1 MGFSNES
8 RKPEFEK
15 LSSLFFFRN
24 ILRRSNYRTFQ
35 FPFNYWFF
43 FLSHFQFSFLIYF
56 CTSYK
61 KIVVYLNSYLQ
72 FYYLSKNRIV
82 LGSPDSASL
91 IQPLSPFN
99 FLKCLNN
106 SKIVREQVDSQFF
119 FFLSL
124 PQVLS
129 IFCVTLAKFRFFF
142 SFLRFYCKM
151 FPFVYSFIESRIFFF
166 LTD

>member
-1 MGFSNES
+1 MPFFLSQSFPVMMSSFDLMLNLHRCNEIPISKKPLRRGSRIRILNSDAKSFPALFPPLNLYWKFFFKLPRKKKEKISCLFFLWYFQILLFRVKMGFSNES

-61 KIVVYLNSYLQ
+61 KNC
-72 FYYLSKNRIV
+72 
-82 LGSPDSASL
+82 
-91 IQPLSPFN
+91 
-99 FLKCLNN
+99 CLF
-106 SKIVREQVDSQFF
+106 K
-119 FFLSL
+119 
-124 PQVLS
+124 
-129 IFCVTLAKFRFFF
+129 
-142 SFLRFYCKM
+142 
-151 FPFVYSFIESRIFFF
+151 
-166 LTD
+166 